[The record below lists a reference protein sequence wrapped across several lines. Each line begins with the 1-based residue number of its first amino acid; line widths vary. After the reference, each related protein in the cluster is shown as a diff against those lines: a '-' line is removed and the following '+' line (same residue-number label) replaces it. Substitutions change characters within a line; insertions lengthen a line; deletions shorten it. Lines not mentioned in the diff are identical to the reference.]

1 MKAWLKE
8 YKSVILAIFALL
20 GLLLLPVFLFIIFSL
35 IGGRNTCAPTFTE
48 RLDNDY
54 SDCVQE
60 EPTVKSTTVVV
71 TKPTVKELQSLVNKE
86 RTKRNLGA
94 LALSTELTKSAQD
107 KCKDMEK
114 RNYWSHDTPDG
125 EEPWVFIQ
133 RYVTSY
139 ISAGENLGRGYTD
152 SESMVKAWMDSKSH
166 RANILKP
173 EYSHVG
179 YAVCN
184 GKINNLVVQH
194 LTQL

>member
-1 MKAWLKE
+1 MANKLKPIIRPVLV
-8 YKSVILAIFALL
+8 VILLIV
-20 GLLLLPVFLFIIFSL
+20 GTILFSI
-35 IGGRNTCAPTFTE
+35 
-48 RLDNDY
+48 DY
-54 SDCVQE
+54 SRPQPSINT
-60 EPTVKSTTVVV
+60 PTVKSTTVVV